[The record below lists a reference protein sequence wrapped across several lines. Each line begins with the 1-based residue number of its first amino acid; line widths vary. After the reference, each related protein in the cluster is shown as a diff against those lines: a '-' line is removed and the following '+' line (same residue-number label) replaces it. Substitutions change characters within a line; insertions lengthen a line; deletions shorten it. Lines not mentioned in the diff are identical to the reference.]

1 MPCRRQFAQAETCYI
16 PPRKKDIFFSL
27 TVAIKDGF
35 IFLMLYCEPS
45 RQFQALKNTVVDG
58 SSVVVRHLGG
68 GRVNDKG

>member
-1 MPCRRQFAQAETCYI
+1 MLYSTQEERH
-16 PPRKKDIFFSL
+16 FFSL

-58 SSVVVRHLGG
+58 SSVVARHLGG